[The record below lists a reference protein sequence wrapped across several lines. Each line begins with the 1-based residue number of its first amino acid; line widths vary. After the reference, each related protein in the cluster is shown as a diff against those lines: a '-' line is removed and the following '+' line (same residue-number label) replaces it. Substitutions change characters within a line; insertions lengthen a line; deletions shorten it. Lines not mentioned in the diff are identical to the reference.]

1 MGLARLAGR
10 FATSWPACVAVVVVL
25 GGPADRRTGGLGGG
39 GQADERTGGRVV
51 GHPYLPGP
59 VHLVRP
65 VGFVRPSARPPVR
78 LVGLRRVRAPQADP
92 LIPQRT
98 KGAAKA
104 PVTVYEM
111 SDFQCP
117 YCRRQAVETLP
128 VLEREF
134 IETGK
139 VRWIFL
145 NLPLPQLHANAV
157 AASEFAMC
165 AAKVDRF
172 WPIHDL
178 LFRYQAKWAP
188 LRDPAPFLITLADS
202 AGIPRDDLL
211 PCLQSREMRGLV
223 QSEAEGAAKSGVRST
238 PTVYIEGAGLL
249 AGAAPVEVYRKVL
262 DSLWRARAGKR

>member
-1 MGLARLAGR
+1 MGLARGGRRFTMSWVACLTFALALGGLADRRTGGR
-10 FATSWPACVAVVVVL
+10 GGPADERTGGR
-25 GGPADRRTGGLGGG
+25 GGPADRRTGGQD
-39 GQADERTGGRVV
+39 GQVSLSPDF
-51 GHPYLPGP
+51 H
-59 VHLVRP
+59 RP
-65 VGFVRPSARPPVR
+65 VRLSARPPVR
-78 LVGLRRVRAPQADP
+78 PQADA

-104 PVTVYEM
+104 PVTVYEL

-145 NLPLPQLHANAV
+145 NYPLTQLHPNAA

-178 LFRYQAKWAP
+178 LFKHQQKWAP

-202 AGIPRDDLL
+202 AAIPRDDLL
-211 PCLQSREMRGLV
+211 PCLQSREMRALV
-223 QSEAEGAAKSGVRST
+223 QSEAEGAAKSGIRST
-238 PTVYIEGAGLL
+238 PTVYVEGVGLIP
-249 AGAAPVEVYRKVL
+249 GAAPVEVYRQLL
-262 DSLWRARAGKR
+262 DSLWRERTGKRGEKK